1 MYCVAEAFPELWVA
15 GNGHGCWL
23 FLLLFLSFGF
33 GILGELRIF
42 PSNDGGLG
50 RRRLD
55 LKSVSTSF
63 GLLMKKMSCCVL
75 M

>member
-1 MYCVAEAFPELWVA
+1 MYCVAEAFPEMWVA

-55 LKSVSTSF
+55 
-63 GLLMKKMSCCVL
+63 
-75 M
+75 